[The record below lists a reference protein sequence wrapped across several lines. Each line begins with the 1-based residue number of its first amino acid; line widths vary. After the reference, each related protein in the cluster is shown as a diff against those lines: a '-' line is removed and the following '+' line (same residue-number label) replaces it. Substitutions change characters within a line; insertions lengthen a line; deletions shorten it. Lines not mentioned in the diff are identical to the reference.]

1 MTKNFSQLEP
11 SETFLTFD
19 LGLASALVSI
29 DYELVGLDKTNSKKV
44 QFIFKRAESIDLA
57 INNYWQDNLKINAR
71 TLFDNVKMLKNRIY
85 SE

>member
-1 MTKNFSQLEP
+1 MTKNCSQLQP
-11 SETFLTFD
+11 SEIFLTFD
-19 LGLASALVSI
+19 LGLASVLVSL

-57 INNYWQDNLKINAR
+57 INNYWQDNLKVNAR
-71 TLFDNVKMLKNRIY
+71 TLFDNIKMLKNRIY